1 MKFGVLQF
9 FSWRDRKVA
18 LATVYARVLQRID
31 VMEESGYDAV
41 WITEHHFNDY
51 SICPSI
57 PVMGA
62 YVAARTK
69 RLRIATGVTLAAY
82 YHPLRLAEE
91 IALLDILSDGR
102 VYWGAGR
109 GFDPVEFRVFGMTAE
124 ESYPRFREVV
134 DIVVKAWTDER
145 ITYKGQYHSFENVEV
160 LPKPLQTPHPPMWVA
175 ASSPPAIE
183 WAAERGYSIML
194 DPHSPASLIAEK
206 MNVWRHLMAV
216 NGHNSGGR
224 VIPTVRL
231 VAIAGTAPEA
241 AKVAREGVEWLLR
254 TYVNPSLL
262 GTYVNPSALGEDS
275 DTLLRHYMESVV
287 IHGTP
292 EMVIERLSR
301 LREDIGLDY
310 VITAPLSQQTFALFT
325 DRVLPKLAEQ

>member
-1 MKFGVLQF
+1 MRFGVLQF
-9 FSWRDRKVA
+9 FSWSDRTIPS
-18 LATVYARVLQRID
+18 LMVYARVLERID
-31 VMEESGYDAV
+31 VMEASGYDAV

-91 IALLDILSDGR
+91 IALLDILSNGR

-109 GFDPVEFRVFGMTAE
+109 GFDPIEFKVFGMNAE
-124 ESYPRFREVV
+124 ESYPRFREAV

-145 ITYKGQYHSFENVEV
+145 ITYQGQYHSFENVEV
-160 LPKPLQTPHPPMWVA
+160 LPKPLQAPHPPMWVA
-175 ASSPPAIE
+175 ASSPAAIE

-194 DPHSPASLIAEK
+194 DPHSPASFIGEK
-206 MNVWRHLMAV
+206 MKQWRHLMA
-216 NGHNSGGR
+216 GHGYSSSGR
-224 VIPTVRL
+224 VIPTARF
-231 VAIAGTAPEA
+231 VAIAATASEA
-241 AKVAREGVEWLLR
+241 AEVARKGVKWLLR
-254 TYVNPSLL
+254 TYVNPAGGL
-262 GTYVNPSALGEDS
+262 GDTETLVEYYV
-275 DTLLRHYMESVV
+275 ESVV
-287 IHGTP
+287 IYGTP
-292 EMVIERLSR
+292 DMVVRKLSR
-301 LREDIGLDY
+301 LREEIGLNY
-310 VITAPLSQQTFALFT
+310 VIIAPLSHQTFVLFT